1 MALPGA
7 IYGSQ
12 FDSLQITD
20 STNLFFDDQPHNV
33 VDVQRAAIEYKW
45 NLQSVLCLPDNIT
58 LHGIGATGKTTL
70 NCFNGG
76 ITYSGLKKLDTAFTD
91 DFKARLSSSTEIG
104 TGITREIILKIIANE
119 TASQRTGLY
128 FFDFDMLLN
137 QFGGLNFPE
146 NPAEATP
153 EWLEQYAKYIFSD
166 HIGLE
171 PESGRLN
178 LLKRMFQDI
187 GPERIYVITANPYA
201 GAQYE
206 IKGRVMNPNPYLIVF
221 VGLLRVLLPSFV
233 PEHLV
238 CTVGL
243 RKSAAIMRILE
254 SLESRP
260 KGGARSKARKTR
272 SKARKTRS
280 NARKTRRTRK
290 TRSKPKTSRLSRRSR
305 RLS

>member
-1 MALPGA
+1 MALPGV

-20 STNLFFDDQPHNV
+20 STNLFFDDQPTNV
-33 VDVQRAAIEYKW
+33 MDVQRVANKNEW
-45 NLQSVLCLPDNIT
+45 NLKSVLCLPDNIT
-58 LHGIGATGKTTL
+58 LHGGPTGKTTL
-70 NCFNGG
+70 NCVDGG
-76 ITYSGLKKLDTAFTD
+76 IIYSGLKKLDTAFTD

-137 QFGGLNFPE
+137 QFGGLKFPE
-146 NPAEATP
+146 NLAEATP
-153 EWLEQYAKYIFSD
+153 EWLEQYAKYLFSD
-166 HIGLE
+166 NIGLE

-178 LLKRMFQDI
+178 LLKRMFQVI

-206 IKGRVMNPNPYLIVF
+206 IKGRVMNPNPYLSVF
-221 VGLLRVLLPSFV
+221 VRLLQVLLPSFV

-238 CTVGL
+238 CTSGRL
-243 RKSAAIMRILE
+243 KSDAIRRILD
-254 SLESRP
+254 SRP
-260 KGGARSKARKTR
+260 KGGARTTKRTKSKTKRTKSKT
-272 SKARKTRS
+272 K
-280 NARKTRRTRK
+280 RT
-290 TRSKPKTSRLSRRSR
+290 KPKTKRTKPKTKRTKPNCCSRKKSR
-305 RLS
+305 RL

>member
-1 MALPGA
+1 MALPGV
-7 IYGSQ
+7 IYGPQ

-33 VDVQRAAIEYKW
+33 VDVQRVANENEW
-45 NLQSVLCLPDNIT
+45 NLKSVLCLPDNIT

-76 ITYSGLKKLDTAFTD
+76 ITYSGLKKLDTFTD

-119 TASQRTGLY
+119 TASRQRTGLY

-146 NPAEATP
+146 NPTP

-178 LLKRMFQDI
+178 LLKRMFQVI

-243 RKSAAIMRILE
+243 HKSAAIRSILE
-254 SLESRP
+254 SLDSRP

-272 SKARKTRS
+272 RTRSKAR
-280 NARKTRRTRK
+280 RTKSKAKR
-290 TRSKPKTSRLSRRSR
+290 TRSKAKTSRRSR
-305 RLS
+305 CSRRLS